1 MKVPCPPKCPDR
13 SATCHSTCKKYLDF
27 VKENELAKQKKYR
40 EHDIDYALVELKK
53 RLYKQ

>member
-13 SATCHSTCKKYLDF
+13 SATCHCTCEKYLDF

-40 EHDIDYALVELKK
+40 ENNIDWALVDIKK
-53 RLYKQ
+53 GLFKK